1 MIWSNDLFPW
11 QLIWPQPFVA
21 GLHRDNDRPVK
32 TNCIGFLRWMS
43 FYGCH
48 LWETCMCEKF
58 HVLFCIPQ
66 NRMCGT
72 SLGLFSFIYESSL
85 HVQCFH
91 HALRPSEESRLFL
104 KWFQFILLS
113 CWWPGFLSVLESL
126 SALWRTFSV
135 LEATPRAQEPKKR
148 RIARCLFAGSIFHR
162 IFFTFRV
169 PWIPKNNDSV

>member
-1 MIWSNDLFPW
+1 MGVISGRLEE
-11 QLIWPQPFVA
+11 
-21 GLHRDNDRPVK
+21 LHVREVPCVILYSANLNVWH
-32 TNCIGFLRWMS
+32 ISGI
-43 FYGCH
+43 
-48 LWETCMCEKF
+48 
-58 HVLFCIPQ
+58 VLFYIWI
-66 NRMCGT
+66 
-72 SLGLFSFIYESSL
+72 FSCWDNFERIL

-113 CWWPGFLSVLESL
+113 FWWPGFLSVLESL

-148 RIARCLFAGSIFHR
+148 RIARCLFRARFFIGFHR

-169 PWIPKNNDSV
+169 HPGRQNHGFRMRGVTKITLSPQFDFS